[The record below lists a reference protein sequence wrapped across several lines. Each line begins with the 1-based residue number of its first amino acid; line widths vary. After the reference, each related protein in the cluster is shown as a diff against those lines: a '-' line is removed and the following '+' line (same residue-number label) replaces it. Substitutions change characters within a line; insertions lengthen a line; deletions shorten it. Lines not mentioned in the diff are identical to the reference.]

1 MSITSKR
8 IMRLFGKVVN
18 RLIPKHKDWI
28 YVEPHIN
35 GKTDKFD
42 LINCN
47 ADNSLKTINYFI
59 NNYQGRI
66 CRLYIEVYD
75 KDRMPE
81 LERYVKTVGNRD
93 IEVVFLESCWDQK
106 GKKITFDVLVRFIR
120 NHLIRY
126 SCHVWCADT
135 GWAHFFDK
143 VKPQKLISFNYGV
156 PFKRGGVYS
165 KYFTFE
171 HFDYICE
178 TSMMCSKIIA
188 AEYLGNYDS
197 FVDIGFARNDTI
209 GYSDKRDVVNAW
221 LKSIGC
227 EDKKIIV
234 YVPTYR
240 PNPIDYSENNI
251 FGFKDNGELDEILE
265 RNNAI
270 IIAKVHPVQ
279 RKWMT
284 NLPSN
289 VISFEPSYDFT
300 IYDVF
305 NMTNVLISDY
315 SSISTDFILAHK
327 PIIYLFSD
335 FDEYADSRG
344 YSFEPIQDVCCGDV
358 VYSWDEMKESLE
370 KNLNNEIVRDELY
383 EMKKRLWFKYDD
395 FKSTERNYNLLKQ
408 VMEL

>member
-1 MSITSKR
+1 
-8 IMRLFGKVVN
+8 
-18 RLIPKHKDWI
+18 
-28 YVEPHIN
+28 
-35 GKTDKFD
+35 
-42 LINCN
+42 
-47 ADNSLKTINYFI
+47 
-59 NNYQGRI
+59 
-66 CRLYIEVYD
+66 
-75 KDRMPE
+75 
-81 LERYVKTVGNRD
+81 
-93 IEVVFLESCWDQK
+93 
-106 GKKITFDVLVRFIR
+106 
-120 NHLIRY
+120 
-126 SCHVWCADT
+126 
-135 GWAHFFDK
+135 
-143 VKPQKLISFNYGV
+143 
-156 PFKRGGVYS
+156 
-165 KYFTFE
+165 
-171 HFDYICE
+171 
-178 TSMMCSKIIA
+178 MCSKIIA